1 MSIFQ
6 EFIMSNKEKG
16 NLYLKVLVFI
26 FISFMGVTLGGALMS
41 GKKVTYDEIKVFL
54 LSFLTIAYVLCMIS
68 IFINKKNKNL

>member
-1 MSIFQ
+1 M
-6 EFIMSNKEKG
+6 NDKGKG
-16 NLYLKVLVFI
+16 NLYLKVLGLI

-54 LSFLTIAYVLCMIS
+54 LSFLTIAYILCMIS